1 MGTTGLIYVAIVA
14 AWAAYLVPM
23 LLKRNDEASAR
34 RSAEKYSSSAARV
47 LSRQSDV
54 QARSRYV
61 VRPPGSPGTASPDTG
76 TDTVPSEIGTEDPSP
91 PARHVPNRARRVA
104 AMRRRRV
111 LSILTLSLL
120 TVTALASFQMVG
132 WWTLAVPATLI
143 VGFVVLTR
151 VQLRRQARER
161 ASVAAEARA
170 RADAHHDRGPATA
183 PSLAAQDHELTIEV
197 KLPVA
202 PEPEVAPSRPEPRT
216 DGLWDPVPVT
226 LPTYVMKEKAPDRTV
241 RTISL
246 SGPEVFSSARTADPE
261 PEAAPVV
268 PEPAPAPIEEPEI
281 RRAVGD

>member
-23 LLKRNDEASAR
+23 MLKRNDEVSRR
-34 RSAEKYSSSAARV
+34 RSAEKYSSSDARV
-47 LSRQSDV
+47 LSRQNDG
-54 QARSRYV
+54 QARARYV
-61 VRPPGSPGTASPDTG
+61 VKHPHTSRADGGSGNDAPEVPAPGVPAPPRRYA
-76 TDTVPSEIGTEDPSP
+76 
-91 PARHVPNRARRVA
+91 PNRARRVA

-120 TVTALASFQMVG
+120 TVAALSSFAMLPRWSVAIP
-132 WWTLAVPATLI
+132 AVLI
-143 VGFVVLTR
+143 VSFIVMTR
-151 VQLRRQARER
+151 VQLRRAARLRAELQAER
-161 ASVAAEARA
+161 RA
-170 RADAHHDRGPATA
+170 RAEAVHDHGPATA
-183 PSLAAQDHELTIEV
+183 PADAEMTVELN
-197 KLPVA
+197 LPIA
-202 PEPEVAPSRPEPRT
+202 PETVSEPAAAPPAE
-216 DGLWDPVPVT
+216 GLWDPVPVT

-268 PEPAPAPIEEPEI
+268 PESDRTAQEPEEMEV

>member
-54 QARSRYV
+54 QARSKYV
-61 VRPPGSPGTASPDTG
+61 VRPPGSPDAGSDGSPDGASPD
-76 TDTVPSEIGTEDPSP
+76 EGTEDLSP
-91 PARHVPNRARRVA
+91 PTRYVPNRARRVA

-111 LSILTLSLL
+111 LSILTLSLF
-120 TVTALASFQMVG
+120 TVTALASFSMVG

-161 ASVAAEARA
+161 ASLAAERRA
-170 RADAHHDRGPATA
+170 QAEAHHDRGPATA
-183 PSLAAQDHELTIEV
+183 PTPTPTSPDHELTIEV
-197 KLPVA
+197 KLPVI
-202 PEPEVAPSRPEPRT
+202 PEPVAETRPGPRT

-268 PEPAPAPIEEPEI
+268 PEPAPAPVEEPEI

>member
-23 LLKRNDEASAR
+23 LLKRNDEASRR

-47 LSRQSDV
+47 LSRQTDV

-61 VRPPGSPGTASPDTG
+61 VRPPGSEVSTGPGGGADEVVS
-76 TDTVPSEIGTEDPSP
+76 DPSP
-91 PARHVPNRARRVA
+91 PPRYVPNRARRVA

-120 TVTALASFQMVG
+120 SVTALASFGMLS
-132 WWTLAVPATLI
+132 WWTVAVPATLI
-143 VGFVVLTR
+143 VTFVVLTR

-161 ASVAAEARA
+161 AALAAERRARAEAR
-170 RADAHHDRGPATA
+170 HDRGPTTA
-183 PSLAAQDHELTIEV
+183 PVPSPDHELTVEV
-197 KLPVA
+197 KLPVIE
-202 PEPEVAPSRPEPRT
+202 EPVVKAKPEPRT

-261 PEAAPVV
+261 PQAAPVV
-268 PEPAPAPIEEPEI
+268 PEPAPAPVEEPEI